1 MIICI
6 LFTNNMCNMF
16 FSLFIHTISKKLKNM
31 QENILHINSTYSIDN
46 ICFKFNVRRA
56 RIYDI
61 SFEH

>member
-1 MIICI
+1 
-6 LFTNNMCNMF
+6 MF